1 MTTHRSTR
9 RIAATFA
16 GALLAAACGPGA
28 QTANQVQ
35 NPPPSGKAQ
44 LAVTMTATTASPSQ
58 QVAPGT
64 PVGAVPQV
72 KAVIVNVTQVTAHV
86 AGIGWKTI
94 GTTAPG
100 PIDVLKLSDPSN
112 ALALGLVT
120 LDPGTVTQ
128 VRLLVAQDGN
138 QVVFPDDTTAPL
150 KVPSGYQSGIK
161 IHGPWTV
168 SACNRASVTLELDGK
183 KSIWFHPASG
193 GDEWILRPVIRVK
206 RTEASDV
213 GCGGTG
219 EGAGT
224 PPAPAPT
231 PTGEA
236 CNEGRECLTT
246 VCSANVCAPG
256 GPGAPCGGAPD
267 CASGACDAEGT
278 CAAPPTAKNPGD
290 TCSADGECRSNAC
303 VEQVCQAGP
312 QGAPC
317 VSDGDCAQ
325 SLLCF
330 QGFCSPQAL

>member
-246 VCSANVCAPG
+246 VCSANVCAR
-256 GPGAPCGGAPD
+256 
-267 CASGACDAEGT
+267 
-278 CAAPPTAKNPGD
+278 AARRARLRERRLRRRGHL
-290 TCSADGECRSNAC
+290 CRSADGEEPGRHLQRGRR
-303 VEQVCQAGP
+303 VPLERLRRAGVP
-312 QGAPC
+312 GWTAGRALRLRRGLRAEPALLPGLLLAAGA
-317 VSDGDCAQ
+317 V
-325 SLLCF
+325 
-330 QGFCSPQAL
+330 ALIP